1 MILNIR
7 QMNMEAAKQ
16 IAKWT
21 YEEPYSIYSM
31 DDSEETLHELL
42 DESYFADFDEA
53 DRLIGYFC
61 FGKSARVPAGNS
73 FGVYDE
79 ENQMDIGLGM
89 RPDLCGQGQ
98 GSHFFSKGLEFA
110 RNTLSAKEFRLTVAA
125 FNMRA
130 IKAYQRIG
138 FSKVDSFVRTSEHG
152 EIEFWVMTL

>member
-1 MILNIR
+1 MALIIR
-7 QMNMEAAKQ
+7 QINHSEAKQ

-31 DDSEETLHELL
+31 DDSEETIHELM
-42 DESYFADFDEA
+42 DGSYFAAFDEA
-53 DRLIGYFC
+53 DSLIGYYC
-61 FGKSARVPAGNS
+61 FGKSAQVPAGSS

-79 ENQMDIGLGM
+79 KNNIDIGLGM

-98 GSHFFSKGLEFA
+98 GSYFFSEGLEFA

-130 IKAYQRIG
+130 IKTYQHIG
-138 FSKVDSFVRTSEHG
+138 FTKVRSFVRTSERS
-152 EIEFWVMTL
+152 EIEFWIMSL

>member
-31 DDSEETLHELL
+31 DDSEEILHELL
-42 DESYFADFDEA
+42 DESYFAAFDEI
-53 DRLIGYFC
+53 DNLIGYYC
-61 FGKSARVPAGNS
+61 FGKSAQVPAGS
-73 FGVYDE
+73 FFGVYDE
-79 ENQMDIGLGM
+79 ENHIDIGLGM

-98 GSHFFSKGLEFA
+98 GSYFFSKGLEFA
-110 RNTLSAKEFRLTVAA
+110 RNTLSAQGFRLTVAA

-138 FSKVDSFVRTSEHG
+138 FSKVDSFVRASEHG